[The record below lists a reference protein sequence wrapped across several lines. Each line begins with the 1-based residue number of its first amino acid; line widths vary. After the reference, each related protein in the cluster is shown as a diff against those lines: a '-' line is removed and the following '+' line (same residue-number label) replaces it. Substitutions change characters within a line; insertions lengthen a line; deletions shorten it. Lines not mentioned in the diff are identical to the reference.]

1 MRTARLF
8 SPFFCQLCCYKC
20 HFANVLRV
28 VAHTSMCYLGLV
40 CVVVAGIVY
49 RMRLVQNSSTATCT
63 SAFTHRAAGVS
74 STDWVLLARCVGV
87 LGGRCLVLICHVL
100 FRQPV
105 CCWRFRWLPRTPL
118 CGGVRPRPQ
127 RVEDAGQHDIF
138 TQQCRSGHAGRNHL
152 RRGWLR
158 RQRVPQ
164 HDGGV
169 QPRDGRVER
178 LHQDPVC
185 PL

>member
-1 MRTARLF
+1 MLF
-8 SPFFCQLCCYKC
+8 CKC
-20 HFANVLRV
+20 LKGCSSCIYVLLQ
-28 VAHTSMCYLGLV
+28 TGV
-40 CVVVAGIVY
+40 CHW
-49 RMRLVQNSSTATCT
+49 RCLQNEIGTT
-63 SAFTHRAAGVS
+63 AFTHRAAGVS
-74 STDWVLLARCVGV
+74 SIDWVLLSRCVGV
-87 LGGRCLVLICHVL
+87 LGGRCLELICHIL
-100 FRQPV
+100 FRQTL

-158 RQRVPQ
+158 RQRIPQ
-164 HDGGV
+164 HNGGV